1 MNQNVEE
8 AANVATA
15 LPPAV
20 LAGGLISNINTS
32 DQQDN
37 QTETLSIVLPPD
49 LEQRLAREASL
60 QGMTPEQYANQAIK
74 EHLSQLEKE
83 RREKMQSLR
92 AWNDQYSEEE
102 QKETWDYLVRVL
114 DEDRPSE
121 RKLFPEE
128 MKGVSW

>member
-8 AANVATA
+8 AANVATD

-20 LAGGLISNINTS
+20 LAGGLMAGLNTS
-32 DQQDN
+32 GQQEN
-37 QTETLSIVLPPD
+37 QTETLLIVLPPD

-74 EHLSQLEKE
+74 EHLAQLEKE

-92 AWNDQYSEEE
+92 AWNDQYSKEE